1 MKMVSLSVYSG
12 AKIKSQ
18 FDFGG
23 HLDANVKD

>member
-1 MKMVSLSVYSG
+1 LSVYSG
-12 AKIKSQ
+12 ARIKSS